1 MELTKLPTEIICEI
15 AGFLDINDIKH
26 LEIILEIKF
35 PHYIFAPKYKKL
47 FTQSINEIDDLRYCI
62 NYLRGK
68 ESARYH
74 KKYLTDIESTYAVEY
89 HEYITSDLQKKY
101 LVRMRRGEGYRPSVS
116 YINIVDI
123 NPTSVPRIVQIK
135 ACTKEIDGLK
145 NHYFKIY

>member
-62 NYLRGK
+62 NYLM
-68 ESARYH
+68 A
-74 KKYLTDIESTYAVEY
+74 YLQ
-89 HEYITSDLQKKY
+89 LQ
-101 LVRMRRGEGYRPSVS
+101 
-116 YINIVDI
+116 
-123 NPTSVPRIVQIK
+123 QIK
-135 ACTKEIDGLK
+135 RDSSEKSCG
-145 NHYFKIY
+145 FKAP